1 MLDEAMGRVVGSE
14 EGLIATLVD
23 FDDLLVGI
31 EVGGGVLQAPEPE
44 AERPILDLEEEE
56 GRGMR
61 DVQSGT

>member
-31 EVGGGVLQAPEPE
+31 EVGGGVVQAPEPE
-44 AERPILDLEEEE
+44 AERPILDLE
-56 GRGMR
+56 
-61 DVQSGT
+61 